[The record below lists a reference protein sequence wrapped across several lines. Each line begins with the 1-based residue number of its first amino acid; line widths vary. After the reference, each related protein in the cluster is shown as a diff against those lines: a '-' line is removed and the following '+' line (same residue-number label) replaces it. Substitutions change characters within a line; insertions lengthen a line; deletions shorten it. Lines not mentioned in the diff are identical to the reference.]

1 MLGPTFNE
9 YILEKYFTS
18 LSSCIKDT
26 RHNGM
31 ARLRQTFK
39 IFDYDNW
46 IYCTN
51 DSQND
56 TKFMDVV
63 ITQLE
68 KIFTDTEKQDHSHG
82 EPIQDVI
89 PDLFLGSVPDK
100 PCAGTTGAGHQIIL
114 VLGDHWKYLS
124 SPVKDN
130 MTKWMTCHNIDE
142 HSADDPDHVFS
153 KDRLGKGTNQQG
165 TWMHVGIKISGF
177 CEHTGGDHIGGDHI
191 VEHCTHN
198 SKVPLP
204 FDQKDDYLSNGPHPI
219 TNRTSFDDK
228 TNWLT
233 MLTPVLRA
241 NPLSVNGEKLA
252 VGLKALHIPLKFLF
266 KTTGKLEGHQLY
278 CHTVPKGEYSYH
290 TESAQQYISDG
301 RYSSYI
307 GLTGRG
313 WVRRNQEHMRDAIR
327 GSHYRCHQALRNY
340 TTSDSYLLAAGL
352 SKDEAN
358 DLEEKW
364 VDEYTLFPRGLNM
377 IPGGRKGIKYL
388 QSQGI
393 KTRKGHNSERN
404 PQLVNQH
411 YEVCRTTGKRNIF
424 EPPVWSYDDEVMS
437 RIVLGRNDTFSKNE
451 LSRIRYLNEYLESL
465 DYSLN
470 ERQEYILKDL
480 RLTTESE
487 RRRLKLLLVGKT
499 YSRIS

>member
-9 YILEKYFTS
+9 YILKKYFTS
-18 LSSCIKDT
+18 IFAYTKDT
-26 RHNGM
+26 HHNGM
-31 ARLRQTFK
+31 VHLRQTFK

-46 IYCTN
+46 VYCTN

-56 TKFMDVV
+56 TKNLDVV
-63 ITQLE
+63 ITELE
-68 KIFTDTEKQDHSHG
+68 RMFTDTEKQDHSHG
-82 EPIQDVI
+82 DTIQDII

-100 PCAGTTGAGHQIIL
+100 PCTGTTGAGHQIIL
-114 VLGDHWKYLS
+114 VLGDHWKYLP
-124 SPVKDN
+124 SPIKDN
-130 MTKWMTCHNIDE
+130 VTKWMTCHNIDE

-177 CEHTGGDHIGGDHI
+177 CEHTGGDHIA
-191 VEHCTHN
+191 EHCHHN
-198 SKVPLP
+198 SKLPLP
-204 FDQKDDYLSNGPHPI
+204 FDQKEEYLSDGPHPI
-219 TNRTSFDDK
+219 TSRTSFDDK

-233 MLTPVLRA
+233 MLTPVLRD
-241 NPLSVNGEKLA
+241 NPLSMSGEKLA

-278 CHTVPKGEYSYH
+278 CHTIPKGEYSYH
-290 TESAQQYISDG
+290 TENVQQYISDG

-313 WVRRNQEHMRDAIR
+313 WVRRNQEHMTDAIR

-377 IPGGRKGIKYL
+377 IPGGLKGIKYL

-393 KTRKGHNSERN
+393 KTRKGHTSERN

-424 EPPVWSYDDEVMS
+424 EPPVWAYDDEVMS
-437 RIVLGRNDTFSKNE
+437 RIVLGRSDTFSKNE
-451 LSRIRYLNEYLESL
+451 LSRIRYLNEYLGSL
-465 DYSLN
+465 DYSLD
-470 ERQEYILKDL
+470 ETQEYILEDL

-487 RRRLKLLLVGKT
+487 KRRLKLLLVGKT